1 MHIYILFLF
10 VFLKCTY
17 HKLDT
22 GTESYYTRYVF
33 IIRINEEIYISMLIV
48 EKGKDSEGS
57 QLVDEITC
65 HDKDNDCL
73 FFFQI

>member
-1 MHIYILFLF
+1 
-10 VFLKCTY
+10 
-17 HKLDT
+17 
-22 GTESYYTRYVF
+22 
-33 IIRINEEIYISMLIV
+33 MLIV

-65 HDKDNDCL
+65 HDKDNDCF